1 MAFGMRETLRSWFTE
16 NLNLKLL
23 SFASALIL
31 YSIVHSAQDAQR
43 SISASVVVQLPRDS
57 ANRMLVDQ
65 TPPQVR
71 LLLRGPT
78 AALDD
83 LHADDLTIQVQ
94 LSSTSERTV
103 KLDPKMVHLPPSA
116 RVESFDPSQIELVWE
131 DVITRD
137 VPIQVS
143 VLGAPA
149 PGFMIKGAPVAEPA
163 VVRAHGPKSE
173 VLNLQYARAAAFEVN
188 GLTEGSY
195 PRQLLIDAPPARVTY
210 DTNSVTV
217 TAEVTREVVERP
229 FIKLPVVVI
238 GQGNTKTAKTLPAE
252 VDVRLVCPP
261 EILRALRPEQVV
273 PRVEEKSTEKSGTE
287 ALPVIV
293 QVDRCEVHVTPST
306 VVVRW

>member
-1 MAFGMRETLRSWFTE
+1 MAEGMRERLRSWFTE

-23 SFASALIL
+23 SLVSALVL

-94 LSSTSERTV
+94 LSSTNERTV

-116 RVESFDPSQIELVWE
+116 RVEAFDPPQIELSWE
-131 DVITRD
+131 EVITRD

-149 PGFMIKGAPVAEPA
+149 PGFMIKGAPVADPA

-195 PRQLLIDAPPARVTY
+195 PRQLLIDAPPPRVTY

-229 FIKLPVVVI
+229 FIKLPVIVV
-238 GQGNTKTAKTLPAE
+238 GQQGKAKTLPAE

-273 PRVEEKSTEKSGTE
+273 PRVEEKSTEKSGSE
-287 ALPVIV
+287 AVPVIV
-293 QVDRCEVHVTPST
+293 QVDKCEVHVTPST

>member
-1 MAFGMRETLRSWFTE
+1 MADGMKERLRSWFTE

-23 SFASALIL
+23 SLVSALVL

-94 LSSTSERTV
+94 LTSTNERAV

-116 RVESFDPSQIELVWE
+116 RVEAFDPPQVELVWE
-131 DVITRD
+131 EVITRD

-149 PGFMIKGAPVAEPA
+149 PGFMIKGAPVADPA

-195 PRQLLIDAPPARVTY
+195 PRQLLIDAPPPRVAY

-229 FIKLPVVVI
+229 FIKLPVVVV
-238 GQGNTKTAKTLPAE
+238 GQQGKAKTLPAE

-273 PRVEEKSTEKSGTE
+273 PRVEEKSTEKSGSE
-287 ALPVIV
+287 AVPVIV
-293 QVDRCEVHVTPST
+293 QVDKCEVHVTPST

>member
-1 MAFGMRETLRSWFTE
+1 MADGMRERLRSWFTE

-23 SFASALIL
+23 SLVSALVL

-103 KLDPKMVHLPPSA
+103 RLDPKMVHLPPSA
-116 RVESFDPSQIELVWE
+116 RVEAFDPPMVELVWE
-131 DVITRD
+131 EVITRD

-195 PRQLLIDAPPARVTY
+195 PRQLLIDAPPARVAY

-229 FIKLPVVVI
+229 FIKLPVVVV
-238 GQGNTKTAKTLPAE
+238 GQQGKAKTLPAE

-273 PRVEEKSTEKSGTE
+273 PRVEEKSTEKSGSE
-287 ALPVIV
+287 AVPVVV
-293 QVDRCEVHVTPST
+293 QVDKCEVHVTPST

>member
-1 MAFGMRETLRSWFTE
+1 MALDLKERLRSWFTE

-23 SFASALIL
+23 SVVSALVL
-31 YSIVHSAQDAQR
+31 YSLVPRAQDAQR

-57 ANRMLVDQ
+57 GSRLLVDQ

-71 LLLRGPT
+71 LLLRGPI

-94 LSSTSERTV
+94 LTSTLERAV
-103 KLDPKMVHLPPSA
+103 KLDPKMVHVPPSV
-116 RVESFDPSQIELVWE
+116 RVEAFDPGSVELVWE

-188 GLTEGSY
+188 GLTEGTY
-195 PRQLLIDAPPARVTY
+195 PRQLLIDAPPPRVTY
-210 DTNSVTV
+210 DKNSVTV
-217 TAEVTREVVERP
+217 TTEVTREMVERP
-229 FIKLPVVVI
+229 FIKLPVVVV
-238 GQGNTKTAKTLPAE
+238 GQAKAKTLPAE

-273 PRVEEKSTEKSGTE
+273 PRVEEPSTEKSGSE

-293 QVDRCEVHVTPST
+293 QVDRCEVHVMPAT